1 MIQKQRP
8 QQKHHQKP
16 LLKEVQHLLRLPLTK
31 VIYHLLLEV

>member
-16 LLKEVQHLLRLPLTK
+16 LLREVQHLPRLLHTK